1 MDIRSKTF
9 AVLALVFLCIMGV
22 VYFSA
27 ESLLFKGFES
37 VEISDMQVNTYRV
50 YSVLSSKYSA
60 LEVMAGDRATSNE
73 AYDFI
78 ENRDPRYIKENLDD
92 NVFETNKINLILFYN
107 ASGSIIWGKAY
118 DYKTYEEMPIPDSL
132 LYMQPN
138 DPLIK
143 LDAKSAKT
151 GIIITSSGPMYI
163 SSKPILTSK
172 GEGPTRGTLIIG
184 RYLDAEERGDISWI
198 TGLPVS
204 IYAAGDKNLPQ
215 DYKDAREYIS
225 DENPVYVRLAG
236 NESLNGYGV
245 IKDVYGKAAMI
256 YRTESPRTVY
266 PVGKA
271 TTRDLLVLVL
281 LSSVFSWLVMLFFFD
296 RTVLFRLSK
305 IISGVMNIGETGNLE
320 TKIADKGK
328 DELNDLAG
336 AINIMLS
343 RINDSEKA
351 LRTSEEKY
359 HSLVDNI
366 NDVIYALDKKGYFI
380 YISPAV
386 ERLFGYKP
394 EQVIGNHFSRFIYQ
408 EDLQDLIISFEKVLA
423 GKLEPYEFRII
434 DSVGSIRYIRS
445 SSRAIIEKD
454 NVRGISGILTDITER
469 KKAEDSLKHSE
480 EKYHSLV
487 DNINDVIYT
496 LDEKGNFTYVSP
508 VVKRALKYEPIEVIG
523 KNFSDI
529 VYPEDLQ
536 GMTDNLQRTLLG
548 EFEPYEF
555 RAIDGSGAIRYLR
568 SSGKAIFE
576 RGVVKGITG
585 VFTDITARR
594 KAENELR
601 ETTSYLESLINSAN
615 APIIVW
621 DQGYKITRFNRAFEY
636 LTGYTADEVIGRDL
650 SLLFPKEK
658 DEESMYKITRTLKG
672 EHWESVEIPIQCK
685 NGEMRLALWN
695 SAHIYDKDG
704 KTLRATIAQGVDITE
719 RKYTEKRLSQEL
731 NKFKVLYEL
740 ALNMSEKTLEENLR
754 FIVEKSR
761 EILSTDTAYIGLCVD
776 ECKEVHM
783 HTVSGIRSEAFKQMK
798 LPYGKGLGG
807 LVMQTRRGYIIDDYF
822 KDKKMSHPV
831 NKIVSEEGL
840 LSGMAVPVQ
849 AGLTNLGVLYVFN
862 REKTKFTEED
872 LATLTLL
879 GNLAAVEITNKRSQ
893 QALQDSRQRLA
904 DIINFLPD
912 AMFVIDRAG
921 KVIAW
926 NKAIEE
932 LTGVKADD
940 IVGRGDHDYAIPFY
954 GKKRPLLID
963 LIGRPGDEIKA
974 LGYTEVER
982 VGDTLFAESRSNILK
997 AGNGEETVLWLKA
1010 SPLFD
1015 REGRRVGSIE
1025 SMRDVTERE
1034 KAENALQES
1043 EGRLMDIIG
1052 FLPDATFVIDG
1063 NGKVIA
1069 WNKAIEKM
1077 TGVKAIDIVGKGNY
1091 EYALPFYAERK
1102 PILADLVLKPNAS
1115 IEKGYAT
1122 IHKIGN
1128 VLIEESYVKK
1138 LNLYL
1143 SSVAVALYDSEGNI
1157 TGAIES
1163 IRDVTE
1169 RNLMEEALKESEQKF
1184 RMLFNSASDALF
1196 IYDLEG
1202 RFIEVNEAACEK
1214 LGFTREQIL
1223 KMSSREIEAPEY
1235 GELMQQRIKEVQ
1247 EKGHIIFE
1255 SGHVRRDGRLIPVE
1269 INSRSIE
1276 YSGKKAILSIARD
1289 ITERKKAEEKLK
1301 EYSLN
1306 LERMVA
1312 DRTKDLEEEKDR
1324 VQELL
1329 NFKTQFMNQLSHDL
1343 RTPLTPMM
1351 ALMPLLEPHISDLR
1365 DKERFQVI
1373 KNNVEYMKNLVVSIL
1388 DIAKMDAGR
1397 FTLNKTK
1404 INLYRMA
1411 EDIISDTKVVF
1422 EKSNI
1427 SSINMIPN
1435 SIDVYADE
1443 LHIKEVFE
1451 NLISNS
1457 IRYSPSGGTI
1467 TLTAEDK
1474 GSEIEIS
1481 VADTGIGMDRNQIGK
1496 LFTEFFKA
1504 DTSRHDPYSTGLGL
1518 SICKRI
1524 IEKHGGKISASSEG
1538 INKGMTIT
1546 FTLPKENI
1554 EEKR

>member
-9 AVLALVFLCIMGV
+9 AVLALVFLCIMGA

-27 ESLLFKGFES
+27 ENLLFKGFES

-60 LEVMAGDRATSNE
+60 LEVMTGDWATSNE
-73 AYDFI
+73 AYEFL
-78 ENRDPRYIKENLDD
+78 ENRDAGYIKENLDD
-92 NVFETNKINLILFYN
+92 KVFETNRINLILFYN
-107 ASGSIIWGKAY
+107 ASGSILWGKAY
-118 DYKTYEEMPIPDSL
+118 DYKKYEELPIPDSL

-143 LDAKSAKT
+143 LDAKDANT
-151 GIIITSSGPMYI
+151 GILVTSSGPMYI
-163 SSKPILTSK
+163 SSKPVLTVK
-172 GEGPTRGTLIIG
+172 GEGPPDGTLIIG
-184 RYLDAEERGDISWI
+184 RFLDAEERGDISWI

-204 IYAAGDKNLPQ
+204 IYAVWDKDLPP
-215 DYKDAREYIS
+215 DYKDARTHIS
-225 DENPVYVRLAG
+225 DESPVYVRLTG
-236 NESLNGYGV
+236 NASLNGYGV

-305 IISGVMNIGETGNLE
+305 IVGGVMKIGETGNLE
-320 TKIADKGK
+320 TRISDKGK

-336 AINIMLS
+336 AINTMLS

-351 LRTSEEKY
+351 LKTSEEKY

-380 YISPAV
+380 YVSPTV
-386 ERLFGYKP
+386 ERLFGYKT
-394 EQVIGNHFSRFIYQ
+394 EQIIGIHFSRFIYP
-408 EDLQDLIISFEKVLA
+408 EDLHDLMASFEKVLA
-423 GKLEPYEFRII
+423 GKLEPYEFRMTDI
-434 DSVGSIRYIRS
+434 SGSIHYIRS

-454 NVRGISGILTDITER
+454 NVRGISGILTDVTER
-469 KKAEDSLKHSE
+469 KKAEASLKQSE

-496 LDEKGNFTYVSP
+496 LNEKGKFTYVSP
-508 VVKRALKYEPIEVIG
+508 AVKRALKYEPREIIG
-523 KNFSDI
+523 KSFSDI
-529 VYPEDLQ
+529 AHPDDLQ
-536 GMTDNLQRTLLG
+536 GMIDNLQRTLLG

-555 RAIDGSGAIRYLR
+555 RVIDGAGATRYLR
-568 SSGKAIFE
+568 SSGKALFE

-585 VFTDITARR
+585 IFTDVTARR
-594 KAENELR
+594 KAENELL
-601 ETTSYLESLINSAN
+601 ETTNYLESLINSAN

-621 DQGYKITRFNRAFEY
+621 DQGYRITRFNRAFEY
-636 LTGYTADEVIGRDL
+636 LTGYTAGEVIGKDL

-658 DEESMYKITRTLKG
+658 EEESMYKIARTLK
-672 EHWESVEIPIQCK
+672 EERWESVEISIQCK

-731 NKFKVLYEL
+731 NKFKVLYDL

-761 EILSTDTAYIGLCVD
+761 EILSTDTAYIGLCDD
-776 ECKEVHM
+776 EYGEVHM
-783 HTVSGIRSEAFKQMK
+783 HTVSGIRTESFKQMK
-798 LPYGKGLGG
+798 VPYGKELGG
-807 LVMQTRRGYIIDDYF
+807 LVMQTRRGYIVDDYF
-822 KDKKMSHPV
+822 KDKKISHPV
-831 NKIVSEEGL
+831 NGIISDEGL
-840 LSGMAVPVQ
+840 LSGMAVPIQ
-849 AGLTNLGVLYVFN
+849 AGPTNLGVLYVFN
-862 REKTKFTEED
+862 REKTGFTGED

-893 QALQDSRQRLA
+893 QALQDSKQRLA
-904 DIINFLPD
+904 DIIDFLPD
-912 AMFVIDRAG
+912 AMFVIDGNGR
-921 KVIAW
+921 VIAW

-932 LTGVKADD
+932 LTGLKADD
-940 IVGRGDHDYAIPFY
+940 IVGRGDYDYALPFY

-974 LGYTEVER
+974 LGYAEVER
-982 VGDTLFAESRSNILK
+982 AGDTLFAESRSNILNPGK
-997 AGNGEETVLWLKA
+997 GEETVLWLKA

-1015 REGRRVGSIE
+1015 RTGRRVGSIE

-1043 EGRLMDIIG
+1043 ESRLMDIID

-1063 NGKVIA
+1063 NGRVIA

-1077 TGVKAIDIVGKGNY
+1077 TGVKAADILGKGDY
-1091 EYALPFYAERK
+1091 EYALPFYEERN
-1102 PILADLVLKPNAS
+1102 PILADLVLKPDAS
-1115 IEKGYAT
+1115 KKEIRYGTMHRA
-1122 IHKIGN
+1122 GN

-1138 LNLYL
+1138 LGMYL

-1163 IRDVTE
+1163 IRDITE
-1169 RNLMEEALKESEQKF
+1169 RNLMEEALSESEQKF
-1184 RMLFNSASDALF
+1184 RTLFNSASDTIF

-1202 RFIEVNEAACEK
+1202 KFIEVNDAACDK

-1223 KMSSREIEAPEY
+1223 RMSSSEIEAPEY
-1235 GELMQQRIKEVQ
+1235 GELMHQRINEVL
-1247 EKGHIIFE
+1247 EKGRIIFE

-1269 INSRSIE
+1269 INSRAIE
-1276 YSGKKAILSIARD
+1276 YSGKKAVLSIARD

-1306 LERMVA
+1306 LERMVEE
-1312 DRTKDLEEEKDR
+1312 RTKDLEEEKNR

-1351 ALMPLLEPHISDLR
+1351 ALMPLLEPHITNER
-1365 DKERFQVI
+1365 DKERFHVI
-1373 KNNVEYMKNLVVSIL
+1373 NNNIQYMRNLVVSIL
-1388 DIAKMDAGR
+1388 DIARMDAGR

-1404 INLYRMA
+1404 INLYKMV
-1411 EDIISDTKVVF
+1411 ENIISDTMVVF

-1427 SSINMIPN
+1427 TSINRVPENIY
-1435 SIDVYADE
+1435 VYADE

-1457 IRYSPSGGTI
+1457 IRYSPAGGTI
-1467 TLTAEDK
+1467 TLAAAER
-1474 GSEIEIS
+1474 ENAVEIS
-1481 VADTGIGMDRNQIGK
+1481 VTDTGIGMEKTQISG

-1524 IEKHGGKISASSEG
+1524 VEKHGGRINASSNG
-1538 INKGMTIT
+1538 INKGMTIS
-1546 FTLPKENI
+1546 FTLPKEKT
-1554 EEKR
+1554 E